1 MQAVNRAAQ
10 LDPLSLEMMR
20 WKSFVMYSI
29 GDCDGVGEVMHRAM
43 EIEPN
48 VGRFRYY
55 LAMCLFETTGEL
67 DRALPLAEA
76 EPLGFMHDTALA
88 IFYHALG
95 DQKKAQQHLDTMFV
109 ESADSAAYQYGQVYA
124 QWGETEQAL
133 AWLETAVKIR
143 DPGILQAADDRLLKS
158 LRGEPRFQQI
168 LRNSNQ
174 L

>member
-1 MQAVNRAAQ
+1 
-10 LDPLSLEMMR
+10 
-20 WKSFVMYSI
+20 
-29 GDCDGVGEVMHRAM
+29 
-43 EIEPN
+43 
-48 VGRFRYY
+48 
-55 LAMCLFETTGEL
+55 MCLFETTGEL

-95 DQKKAQQHLDTMFV
+95 DQQKAQQHLDTMFV